1 MEAAPPIIPSVTE
14 AAAEEITE
22 EVEEAESETEPVEE
36 EQIIQEEPAAEEE
49 IMVETTDGF
58 IIAEE
63 DLKLRGPGD
72 LEGTA
77 QSGLPIKLCVANI
90 TKDASLMEQT
100 RNAARSLLTIDP
112 TLSAPEHQQLLH
124 HLSMLKGMSENYS
137 EIS

>member
-1 MEAAPPIIPSVTE
+1 M
-14 AAAEEITE
+14 
-22 EVEEAESETEPVEE
+22 
-36 EQIIQEEPAAEEE
+36 Q